1 MYSSSPETYEAM
13 PREFRKTAEDL
24 FPLVPDPAAEG
35 PTVKAA
41 ENFAEILG
49 IGADYKRL
57 LGTQRPGR
65 DLERFLGHF
74 QNNLDLLIQK
84 TWVEKADE
92 ARKEQLQ
99 DRVPG
104 FIVEIEREDY
114 RMALKEFSAILGELL
129 HLLFGAQ
136 STGDDFGEY
145 AFRIDAQV
153 GLLWWYGR
161 QIGRFKP
168 LSVGTQQNGPA
179 REAAVKAVAVNDPC
193 KDGLWAV
200 LLLGICYLTNF

>member
-1 MYSSSPETYEAM
+1 MVSDMYSSSPETYEAI
-13 PREFRKTAEDL
+13 PSEFRKIAEDL
-24 FPLVPDPAAEG
+24 FPLSHNPAAEG

-41 ENFAEILG
+41 ENLAEIMG
-49 IGADYKRL
+49 IGADYRRL
-57 LGTQRPGR
+57 LDTPRSGK

-84 TWVEKADE
+84 TWVDKADE
-92 ARKEQLQ
+92 ARKEKLQ
-99 DRVPG
+99 DRIPG
-104 FIVEIEREDY
+104 FIAEIEHEDY
-114 RMALKEFSAILGELL
+114 RKALKEFSAILGDLL
-129 HLLFGAQ
+129 HLLFGPQ
-136 STGDDFGEY
+136 SNKDDFGEY

-168 LSVGTQQNGPA
+168 LSNGASGPQA
-179 REAAVKAVAVNDPC
+179 DKAAANDPC
-193 KDGLWAV
+193 KEGLWAV

>member
-1 MYSSSPETYEAM
+1 MYSCSPDVYEAI
-13 PREFRKTAEDL
+13 PQEYRKTVEEL
-24 FPLVPDPAAEG
+24 FPIGPSPAGQG

-41 ENFAEILG
+41 ENFAGILG

-57 LGTQRPGR
+57 LDTQRSDR
-65 DLERFLGHF
+65 DLTQFLGHF

-84 TWVEKADE
+84 TWVDKSDE
-92 ARKEQLQ
+92 ARKDKLQ
-99 DRVPG
+99 DRLPG
-104 FIVEIEREDY
+104 FIADIERENY
-114 RMALKEFSAILGELL
+114 RKALKEFSGILKELS

-136 STGDDFGEY
+136 SYGDDFAEY
-145 AFRIDAQV
+145 VFRIDAQM
-153 GLLWWYGR
+153 GLFWWYGG

-168 LSVGTQQNGPA
+168 AGNGNQENGA
-179 REAAVKAVAVNDPC
+179 WSNDPC

>member
-1 MYSSSPETYEAM
+1 MYNSSPEAYEAM
-13 PREFRKTAEDL
+13 PQEFRKIAEDL
-24 FPLVPDPAAEG
+24 FPLVYNPAGEG
-35 PTVKAA
+35 PTVRAA

-57 LGTQRPGR
+57 LDTQRSR
-65 DLERFLGHF
+65 RELERFLGHF

-84 TWVEKADE
+84 TWVDKADE
-92 ARKEQLQ
+92 ARKEKLQ

-104 FIVEIEREDY
+104 FIADIEWEDY
-114 RMALKEFSAILGELL
+114 RKALKEFSAILGELL
-129 HLLFGAQ
+129 HLLFGLQ
-136 STGDDFGEY
+136 SNRDDFGEY

-168 LSVGTQQNGPA
+168 LSNGTQENGTGKT
-179 REAAVKAVAVNDPC
+179 AANDPC
-193 KDGLWAV
+193 KEGLWAV

>member
-1 MYSSSPETYEAM
+1 MYSSAPETYEAI
-13 PREFRKTAEDL
+13 PREFRKIAEDL
-24 FPLVPDPAAEG
+24 FPLVPDPAAAG

-41 ENFAEILG
+41 EDFAEILG

-57 LGTQRPGR
+57 LGTRLPGK

-84 TWVEKADE
+84 TWVDKADE
-92 ARKEQLQ
+92 ARKEKLQ
-99 DRVPG
+99 DRIPG
-104 FIVEIEREDY
+104 FIAEIEREDY
-114 RMALKEFSAILGELL
+114 RKALKEFSAILGELL
-129 HLLFGAQ
+129 NLFFGSQ
-136 STGDDFGEY
+136 SSMDDFGEY
-145 AFRIDAQV
+145 AFRIDVQV

-168 LSVGTQQNGPA
+168 LSNGSNGA
-179 REAAVKAVAVNDPC
+179 NGSQGNGAAKTANDPC
-193 KDGLWAV
+193 KEGLWAV

>member
-1 MYSSSPETYEAM
+1 MYSSDPETYEAI
-13 PREFRKTAEDL
+13 PQEYRKIAEDL
-24 FPLVPDPAAEG
+24 FPLVPDSGAEG

-57 LGTQRPGR
+57 LDTRQPGK

-84 TWVEKADE
+84 TWVDKTDE
-92 ARKEQLQ
+92 ARKEKLQ
-99 DRVPG
+99 DRIPG

-114 RMALKEFSAILGELL
+114 RKALKEFSAILGELL
-129 HLLFGAQ
+129 NLFFGCQ
-136 STGDDFGEY
+136 SNKDDFGEY
-145 AFRIDAQV
+145 AFRIDVQV

-168 LSVGTQQNGPA
+168 LSIGSNESQGNG
-179 REAAVKAVAVNDPC
+179 AVKAAANDPC
-193 KDGLWAV
+193 KEGLWAV

>member
-1 MYSSSPETYEAM
+1 MYGSAPETYEAM
-13 PREFRKTAEDL
+13 PQEYRKIAEDL
-24 FPLVPDPAAEG
+24 FPQLPEPAAEG

-57 LGTQRPGR
+57 LDTKLPGK

-84 TWVEKADE
+84 TWVDKADE
-92 ARKEQLQ
+92 ARKEKLQ
-99 DRVPG
+99 DRIPG
-104 FIVEIEREDY
+104 FIAEIEKEDY
-114 RMALKEFSAILGELL
+114 RKALKEFSVILGELL
-129 HLLFGAQ
+129 NLFFGPQ
-136 STGDDFGEY
+136 SNMDDFGEY
-145 AFRIDAQV
+145 AFRIDVQV

-168 LSVGTQQNGPA
+168 LSNGSQGNGSA
-179 REAAVKAVAVNDPC
+179 RAANDPC
-193 KDGLWAV
+193 KEGLWAV

>member
-1 MYSSSPETYEAM
+1 MYSSSPEAYDAI
-13 PREFRKTAEDL
+13 PREYRKIAEDL
-24 FPLVPDPAAEG
+24 FPLLPDPAAEG

-49 IGADYKRL
+49 IGTDYKRL
-57 LGTQRPGR
+57 LDSQRPGK

-84 TWVEKADE
+84 TWVDKTDE
-92 ARKEQLQ
+92 ARKEKLQ
-99 DRVPG
+99 DRIPG
-104 FIVEIEREDY
+104 FITEIEREDY
-114 RMALKEFSAILGELL
+114 RRALKEFSAILGELL
-129 HLLFGAQ
+129 LLFFGSQ
-136 STGDDFGEY
+136 SNRDDFGEY

-168 LSVGTQQNGPA
+168 LSGENGTVN
-179 REAAVKAVAVNDPC
+179 AVATNDPC
-193 KDGLWAV
+193 KEGLWAV